1 MLPIERMLL
10 ILPAPAVGAAPHDKR
25 SANTTVVENS
35 SPKDRSLEEKK
46 KIVLATNKE
55 DDGVQRDI
63 DDFGE
68 YFDDIYGESRSKKS
82 RSPRKNRKFVTNN
95 QVNNLGDELDDFEQ
109 LWSSLDQDSDRV
121 RYNRLL
127 EKEKANA
134 AAQIKKKKNNSDGNL
149 EKIPKDSLS
158 DTNHSTS
165 NKAVER
171 IVGAADVKPNTNM
184 PVNSDETKQQN
195 KKQKKKRSKSKK
207 KTADTT
213 STNVGGEVAK
223 QKAPDGTSISK

>member
-1 MLPIERMLL
+1 M
-10 ILPAPAVGAAPHDKR
+10 
-25 SANTTVVENS
+25 
-35 SPKDRSLEEKK
+35 
-46 KIVLATNKE
+46 
-55 DDGVQRDI
+55 
-63 DDFGE
+63 
-68 YFDDIYGESRSKKS
+68 
-82 RSPRKNRKFVTNN
+82 
-95 QVNNLGDELDDFEQ
+95 
-109 LWSSLDQDSDRV
+109 
-121 RYNRLL
+121 
-127 EKEKANA
+127 KEKANA